1 MHKVSFFFLLLFA
14 CVRLQ
19 ASTSQD
25 KVYQGYSG
33 GMMVHTGYLFGKDKH
48 PPNFNT
54 KIILPLDDERMK
66 QTDNQEC
73 CCPDNETIKLR

>member
-1 MHKVSFFFLLLFA
+1 
-14 CVRLQ
+14 
-19 ASTSQD
+19 
-25 KVYQGYSG
+25 
-33 GMMVHTGYLFGKDKH
+33 MVHTGYLFGKDKH

-66 QTDNQEC
+66 QTDNQER